1 MIDSVECKPN
11 LQQLQETARILRL
24 AVRLVWRS
32 SPRLLVVFIML
43 MLLQA
48 LLVPLQL
55 ALTRVVIDRAAFDLG
70 LLQDLDSAAALFPL
84 LVWIGLTAAVL
95 ALGQLIQPF
104 SSTFQGLAA
113 DRLTGYVTEQII
125 SAANRLQGL
134 ARFEDPDFAD
144 DLQRARKRSTR
155 GALDLTIYVGRAA
168 IELFTAGALAL
179 VLFALHPLVP
189 FLLVLATLPQMKRQ
203 WEYSERTIS
212 HLYIQ
217 TPESRRLEYSREVL
231 LTPDAAKDVHL
242 YGMGPFFRRR
252 YDSIFAST
260 TESLNRTRRPL
271 AVKVALA
278 AVLATVA
285 SSAVYVYVAWMI
297 LQGERTVGDLALY
310 GGAATVLQVNLIALG
325 AEIGLLPLVL
335 GFLPSLFRTLD
346 APPDLPQRG
355 ASFDNTAASSDGPL
369 PAETGE
375 TAHSLRLQSITFEN
389 VSFTYPGST
398 DQVLRDL
405 SFAMAPDECVALVGR
420 NGAGKTTIVKLL
432 LRLYDPTSGRILLN
446 GVDLRD
452 YDLNQLRRRMGVIF
466 QDFVRYELTAGE
478 NIGMGHIEL
487 RQDADRLSSAAERA
501 GAAELVD
508 RLPDGLDTQL
518 GREFGG
524 RELSDGEW
532 QKLALSRAYLRD
544 AQLLVLDEPTAS
556 LDVQTEYEIYTRFH
570 ELTRDR
576 ITLLISHRFSTVRMA
591 DRILFL
597 ANGRI
602 QEAGTHAELL
612 ERNGEYAGLYRLQAA
627 QFLDQG
633 RADTTP

>member
-1 MIDSVECKPN
+1 MSDSAESKPT
-11 LQQLQETARILRL
+11 LQSIQETARILRL

-32 SPRLLVVFIML
+32 SPRLLVAFIML

-55 ALTRVVIDRAAFDLG
+55 ALTRLVIDRAAFDLG
-70 LLQDLDSAAALFPL
+70 LLQDLDPAAAQLPL

-125 SAANRLQGL
+125 RAANRLQGL

-155 GALDLTIYVGRAA
+155 GALDLTIYVGRSA
-168 IELFTAGALAL
+168 IELFTASSLAL

-189 FLLVLATLPQMKRQ
+189 FLLILATLPQMKRQ

-260 TESLNRTRRPL
+260 TESLNRMRKPL
-271 AVKVALA
+271 AFKVALA
-278 AVLATVA
+278 AILATFA

-310 GGAATVLQVNLIALG
+310 GGAATILQVNLIALG
-325 AEIGLLPLVL
+325 TEIGLLPLVL

-346 APPDLPQRG
+346 GAPDLPQRG
-355 ASFDNTAASSDGPL
+355 ASFDKTAASSDGPL
-369 PAETGE
+369 SAETGKA
-375 TAHSLRLQSITFEN
+375 AHSFRLQSITFEN
-389 VSFTYPGST
+389 VSFTYPGGT

-405 SFAMAPDECVALVGR
+405 SFSMDPDECVAFVGR

-446 GVDLRD
+446 DVDLRN
-452 YDLNQLRRRMGVIF
+452 YDLNELRRRMGVIF

-478 NIGMGHIEL
+478 NIGMGQL
-487 RQDADRLSSAAERA
+487 DFRQDAARLSSAAERA
-501 GAAELVD
+501 GAAELVN

-591 DRILFL
+591 DRILYL
-597 ANGRI
+597 ADGRI
-602 QEAGTHAELL
+602 REAGNHAELIA
-612 ERNGEYAGLYRLQAA
+612 RNGEYARLYRLQAA

-633 RADTTP
+633 QADTTP

>member
-1 MIDSVECKPN
+1 MFDSAEFKPN

-32 SPRLLVVFIML
+32 SPRLLVGFIML

-70 LLQDLDSAAALFPL
+70 LLQDLDSAAALLPL
-84 LVWIGLTAAVL
+84 LVWIGLTVAVL

-113 DRLTGYVTEQII
+113 DRLTGYVTEQVIR
-125 SAANRLQGL
+125 AANRLQGL

-144 DLQRARKRSTR
+144 DLQRARKRATR
-155 GALDLTIYVGRAA
+155 GGLDLTIYVGRAA
-168 IELFTAGALAL
+168 IELFTAGGLAL

-189 FLLVLATLPQMKRQ
+189 FLLILATLPQMKRQ

-217 TPESRRLEYSREVL
+217 TPETRRLEYSRKVL
-231 LTPDAAKDVHL
+231 LTSEAAKDVHL
-242 YGMGPFFRRR
+242 YGMGPFFRQR
-252 YDSIFAST
+252 YDSIFTST
-260 TESLNRTRRPL
+260 TESLNRMRRPL

-285 SSAVYVYVAWMI
+285 SSAVYVYVVWMI

-325 AEIGLLPLVL
+325 TEVGLLPLVL
-335 GFLPSLFRTLD
+335 GFLPSLFRILD
-346 APPDLPQRG
+346 APPDLTQRG
-355 ASFDNTAASSDGPL
+355 VSFDKTAGSSDGPL
-369 PAETGE
+369 PAETGMA
-375 TAHSLRLQSITFEN
+375 AHSLRLQSIAFEN
-389 VSFTYPGST
+389 VSFTYPGSA

-405 SFAMAPDECVALVGR
+405 SFAMDTDECVALVGR

-432 LRLYDPTSGRILLN
+432 LRLYDPSSGRILLN
-446 GVDLRD
+446 GVDLRE
-452 YDLNQLRRRMGVIF
+452 YDLNGLRRQMGVIF
-466 QDFVRYELTAGE
+466 QDFVRYELTAAE
-478 NIGMGHIEL
+478 NIGMGQIDLLH
-487 RQDADRLSSAAERA
+487 DATRLSSAAERA
-501 GAAELVD
+501 GASEQLC

-576 ITLLISHRFSTVRMA
+576 MTLLISHRFSTVRMA
-591 DRILFL
+591 DRILYL
-597 ANGRI
+597 ADGRI
-602 QEAGTHAELL
+602 QEAGNHTELIDL
-612 ERNGEYAGLYRLQAA
+612 SGEYARLFNLQAA
-627 QFLDQG
+627 QYLD
-633 RADTTP
+633 RN

>member
-1 MIDSVECKPN
+1 MFDTAEFKPN

-32 SPRLLVVFIML
+32 SPRLLVGFIML
-43 MLLQA
+43 MMLQA

-55 ALTRVVIDRAAFDLG
+55 ALTRLVIDRAAFNLG
-70 LLQDLDSAAALFPL
+70 LLQNLDSAAVLLPL
-84 LVWIGLTAAVL
+84 PVWIGLAAAVL
-95 ALGQLIQPF
+95 ALGQLVQPF

-125 SAANRLQGL
+125 RAANRLQGL

-155 GALDLTIYVGRAA
+155 GSLDLTIYVGRAA
-168 IELFTAGALAL
+168 IELFTAGGLAL

-189 FLLVLATLPQMKRQ
+189 FLLILATLPQMKRQ

-217 TPESRRLEYSREVL
+217 TPETRRLEYSREVL

-242 YGMGPFFRRR
+242 YGLGPFFRCR
-252 YDSIFAST
+252 YDSIFANT
-260 TESLNRTRRPL
+260 TESLNQMRRPL

-325 AEIGLLPLVL
+325 TEIGLLPLVL

-346 APPDLPQRG
+346 SPPDLPQG
-355 ASFDNTAASSDGPL
+355 GLSYDTTTASPDGPL
-369 PAETGE
+369 LAKSGM
-375 TAHSLRLQSITFEN
+375 AARSSRFQRVAFED
-389 VSFTYPGST
+389 VSFTYPGSA
-398 DQVLRDL
+398 DHVLRDL
-405 SFAMAPDECVALVGR
+405 SFDMGPDECVALVGR

-432 LRLYDPTSGRILLN
+432 LRLYDPSSGRILLD
-446 GVDLRD
+446 GVDLRA
-452 YDLNQLRRRMGVIF
+452 YDLNELRREMGVIF
-466 QDFVRYELTAGE
+466 QDFVRYELTAAE
-478 NIGMGHIEL
+478 NIGLGQIDLLH
-487 RQDADRLSSAAERA
+487 DATRLYSAAERA
-501 GAAELVD
+501 GAADLLS

-591 DRILFL
+591 DRILYL
-597 ANGRI
+597 ADGRI
-602 QEAGTHAELL
+602 QEAGSHAELIDSD
-612 ERNGEYAGLYRLQAA
+612 GEYARLYRLQAG

-633 RADTTP
+633 QSDPPA

>member
-1 MIDSVECKPN
+1 MSDSAESKPT
-11 LQQLQETARILRL
+11 LQSIQETARILRL

-32 SPRLLVVFIML
+32 SPRLLVAFIML

-55 ALTRVVIDRAAFDLG
+55 ALTRLVIDRAAFDLG
-70 LLQDLDSAAALFPL
+70 LLQNLDSAAAQLPL

-125 SAANRLQGL
+125 RAANRLQGL

-155 GALDLTIYVGRAA
+155 GALDLTIYVGRSA
-168 IELFTAGALAL
+168 IELFTAGSLAV

-189 FLLVLATLPQMKRQ
+189 FLLILATLPQMKRQ

-260 TESLNRTRRPL
+260 TESLNQMRRPL

-278 AVLATVA
+278 SILATVA

-325 AEIGLLPLVL
+325 TEIGLLPLVL

-355 ASFDNTAASSDGPL
+355 ASFDNAAASSDGPL
-369 PAETGE
+369 PAETGK
-375 TAHSLRLQSITFEN
+375 TAQSIRLRSITFEN

-452 YDLNQLRRRMGVIF
+452 YDLNELRRQMGVIF

-478 NIGMGHIEL
+478 NIGMGQVEL
-487 RQDADRLSSAAERA
+487 RQDADRLSSAAARA

-591 DRILFL
+591 DRILYL
-597 ANGRI
+597 ADGRI
-602 QEAGTHAELL
+602 QAAGSHAELL
-612 ERNGEYAGLYRLQAA
+612 DHNGEYARLYRLQAA

-633 RADTTP
+633 QADTTP

>member
-1 MIDSVECKPN
+1 MFDTVEFKPN

-32 SPRLLVVFIML
+32 SPRLLVGFIML
-43 MLLQA
+43 MMLQA

-55 ALTRVVIDRAAFDLG
+55 ALTRLVIDRAAFNLG
-70 LLQDLDSAAALFPL
+70 LLQNLDSAAVLLPL
-84 LVWIGLTAAVL
+84 PVWIGLAAAVL
-95 ALGQLIQPF
+95 ALGQLVQPF

-125 SAANRLQGL
+125 RAANRLQGL

-155 GALDLTIYVGRAA
+155 GSLDLTIYVGRAA
-168 IELFTAGALAL
+168 IELFTAGGLAL

-189 FLLVLATLPQMKRQ
+189 FLLILATLPQMKRQ

-217 TPESRRLEYSREVL
+217 TPETRRLEYSREVL

-242 YGMGPFFRRR
+242 YGLGPFFRCR
-252 YDSIFAST
+252 YDSIFANT
-260 TESLNRTRRPL
+260 TESLNQMRRPL

-297 LQGERTVGDLALY
+297 LQGERTVGELALY

-325 AEIGLLPLVL
+325 TEIGLLPLVL

-346 APPDLPQRG
+346 SPPDLPQG
-355 ASFDNTAASSDGPL
+355 GLSYDTTTASPDGPL
-369 PAETGE
+369 LAKSGM
-375 TAHSLRLQSITFEN
+375 AARSCRFQRVAFEN
-389 VSFTYPGST
+389 VSFTYPGSA
-398 DQVLRDL
+398 DHVLRDL
-405 SFAMAPDECVALVGR
+405 SFDMGPDECVALVGR

-432 LRLYDPTSGRILLN
+432 LRLYDPSSGRILLD
-446 GVDLRD
+446 GVDLRA
-452 YDLNQLRRRMGVIF
+452 YDLNELRREMGVIF
-466 QDFVRYELTAGE
+466 QDFVRYELTAAE
-478 NIGMGHIEL
+478 NIGLGQIDLLH
-487 RQDADRLSSAAERA
+487 DAPRLYSAAERA
-501 GAAELVD
+501 GAADMLS

-591 DRILFL
+591 DRILYL
-597 ANGRI
+597 ADGRI
-602 QEAGTHAELL
+602 QEAGSHAELFDSD
-612 ERNGEYAGLYRLQAA
+612 GEYARLYRLQAG
-627 QFLDQG
+627 QFLDKGQTEPP
-633 RADTTP
+633 A

>member
-1 MIDSVECKPN
+1 MMDSAESKLT
-11 LQQLQETARILRL
+11 LQQFQETVRILRL

-32 SPRLLVVFIML
+32 SPHLLIGFIML

-70 LLQDLDSAAALFPL
+70 LLQNLDSAAALFPL
-84 LVWIGLTAAVL
+84 LVWIGLTAAAL

-125 SAANRLQGL
+125 RAANRLQGL

-189 FLLVLATLPQMKRQ
+189 FLLVLAALPQMKRQ

-217 TPESRRLEYSREVL
+217 TPESRRLEYSRELL

-260 TESLNRTRRPL
+260 TESLNQMRRPL

-278 AVLATVA
+278 SVLATVA

-325 AEIGLLPLVL
+325 TEIGLLPLVL

-346 APPDLPQRG
+346 APPDLSQRG
-355 ASFDNTAASSDGPL
+355 ASSSNTAASSDGPL
-369 PAETGE
+369 PAETGK
-375 TAHSLRLQSITFEN
+375 TAQSIRLRSITFEN

-452 YDLNQLRRRMGVIF
+452 YDLNELRRQMGVIF

-478 NIGMGHIEL
+478 NIGMGQVEL
-487 RQDADRLSSAAERA
+487 RQDADRLSSAAARG
-501 GAAELVD
+501 GAADLVD

-591 DRILFL
+591 DRILYL
-597 ANGRI
+597 ADGRI
-602 QEAGTHAELL
+602 QAAGSHTQLIDH
-612 ERNGEYAGLYRLQAA
+612 NGEYARLYRLQAA

-633 RADTTP
+633 QADTTP

>member
-1 MIDSVECKPN
+1 MMDSAESKLT
-11 LQQLQETARILRL
+11 LQQFQETVRILRL
-24 AVRLVWRS
+24 AVLLVWRS
-32 SPRLLVVFIML
+32 SPRLLVGFVML
-43 MLLQA
+43 MFLQA

-70 LLQDLDSAAALFPL
+70 LLQNLDSAAALFPL
-84 LVWIGLTAAVL
+84 LVWIGLTAAAL

-125 SAANRLQGL
+125 RAANRLQGL

-189 FLLVLATLPQMKRQ
+189 FLLVLAALPQMKRQ

-217 TPESRRLEYSREVL
+217 TPESRRLEYSRELL

-260 TESLNRTRRPL
+260 TESLNQMRRPL

-278 AVLATVA
+278 SILATVA

-325 AEIGLLPLVL
+325 TEIGLLPLVL

-355 ASFDNTAASSDGPL
+355 ASFNNTAASPDRPL

-375 TAHSLRLQSITFEN
+375 TAHSIRLQSITFEN

-452 YDLNQLRRRMGVIF
+452 YDLNELRRQMGVIF

-478 NIGMGHIEL
+478 NIGMGQVEL
-487 RQDADRLSSAAERA
+487 RQDADRLSSAAARA

-591 DRILFL
+591 DRILYL
-597 ANGRI
+597 ADGRI
-602 QEAGTHAELL
+602 QAAGSHTQLIDH
-612 ERNGEYAGLYRLQAA
+612 NGEYARLYRLQAA
-627 QFLDQG
+627 QFLDQSQ
-633 RADTTP
+633 ADTTP

>member
-1 MIDSVECKPN
+1 MSDSAESKPT
-11 LQQLQETARILRL
+11 LQGIQETARILRL
-24 AVRLVWRS
+24 ALNLVWRS
-32 SPRLLVVFIML
+32 SPRLLVGFILL

-70 LLQDLDSAAALFPL
+70 LLENLDAAAALLPL

-95 ALGQLIQPF
+95 ALVQLIQPF

-113 DRLTGYVTEQII
+113 DRLTGFVTEQVIR
-125 SAANRLQGL
+125 AANRLQGL

-260 TESLNRTRRPL
+260 TESLNQMRRPL

-285 SSAVYVYVAWMI
+285 SSAVYVYVAWTI

-325 AEIGLLPLVL
+325 TEIGLLPLVL

-355 ASFDNTAASSDGPL
+355 ASSSNTAASSDGPL
-369 PAETGE
+369 PAETGK
-375 TAHSLRLQSITFEN
+375 TAQSIRLRSITFEN

-452 YDLNQLRRRMGVIF
+452 YDLNQLRRQMGVIF

-478 NIGMGHIEL
+478 NIGMGQLEL
-487 RQDADRLSSAAERA
+487 RQDADRLSSAAARA

-544 AQLLVLDEPTAS
+544 AQLLILDEPTAS

-591 DRILFL
+591 DRILYL
-597 ANGRI
+597 ADGRI
-602 QEAGTHAELL
+602 QEAGSHTQLIDH
-612 ERNGEYAGLYRLQAA
+612 NGEYARLYRLQAA

-633 RADTTP
+633 QAHTTP

>member
-1 MIDSVECKPN
+1 MSDSADFKPT
-11 LQQLQETARILRL
+11 LLHIQETARILRL

-32 SPRLLVVFIML
+32 SSRLLVGFIML
-43 MLLQA
+43 LVLQG

-70 LLQDLDSAAALFPL
+70 LLENLETAAALLPL
-84 LVWIGLTAAVL
+84 LVWIGLAAAVL

-113 DRLTGYVTEQII
+113 DRLTGFVTEQII
-125 SAANRLQGL
+125 RAANRMQGL

-144 DLQRARKRSTR
+144 DLQRARKRAPR
-155 GALDLTIYVGRAA
+155 GALNLIILVGRSA
-168 IELFTAGALAL
+168 IELFTAGGLAL
-179 VLFALHPLVP
+179 VLFALHPLIP
-189 FLLVLATLPQMKRQ
+189 FLLLLATLPQMKRQ
-203 WEYSERTIS
+203 WEYSERTNS

-231 LTPDAAKDVHL
+231 LSPDAAKDVHL
-242 YGMGPFFRRR
+242 YEMGPFFRRR

-260 TESLNRTRRPL
+260 TESLNQMRRPL
-271 AVKVALA
+271 AVKVSLA
-278 AVLATVA
+278 AILATLA
-285 SSAVYVYVAWMI
+285 SSAVYLYVVWLI

-325 AEIGLLPLVL
+325 TEIGLLPVVL
-335 GFLPSLFRTLD
+335 GFLPSLFRIIE
-346 APPDLPQRG
+346 APPDLPQNSISFDGTG
-355 ASFDNTAASSDGPL
+355 ASPNRPL
-369 PAETGE
+369 PAET
-375 TAHSLRLQSITFEN
+375 AKSALPFRFQSIAFEN
-389 VSFTYPGST
+389 VSFTYPGSA

-405 SFAMAPDECVALVGR
+405 SFSMAGDECVALVGR

-446 GVDLRD
+446 GVDLKD
-452 YDLNQLRRRMGVIF
+452 YDLSGLRRQMGVIF
-466 QDFVRYELTAGE
+466 QDFVRYELTAAE
-478 NIGMGHIEL
+478 NIGMGQIDLLH
-487 RQDADRLSSAAERA
+487 DATRLAAAAERA
-501 GAAELVD
+501 GAAELLH

-518 GREFGG
+518 GRAFGG

-544 AQLLVLDEPTAS
+544 ARLLVLDEPTAS

-591 DRILFL
+591 DRILYL
-597 ANGRI
+597 ADGRI
-602 QEAGTHAELL
+602 QEAGNHVELIDL
-612 ERNGEYAGLYRLQAA
+612 GGEYARLFRLQAA
-627 QFLDQG
+627 QYLG
-633 RADTTP
+633 RNSAGPSP

>member
-1 MIDSVECKPN
+1 MFDSVEFKPN
-11 LQQLQETARILRL
+11 LQQLQETTRILRL

-32 SPRLLVVFIML
+32 SPRLLVGFIML

-55 ALTRVVIDRAAFDLG
+55 ALTRAVIDRAAFDLG
-70 LLQDLDSAAALFPL
+70 LLEYLDSAAALLPL
-84 LVWIGLTAAVL
+84 LVWIGLAAAVL
-95 ALGQLIQPF
+95 ALGQFIQPF

-113 DRLTGYVTEQII
+113 DRLTGYVTEQVIR
-125 SAANRLQGL
+125 AANRLQGL
-134 ARFEDPDFAD
+134 ARFEDPAFAD
-144 DLQRARKRSTR
+144 DLQRARKRASR
-155 GALDLTIYVGRAA
+155 GALDLTLYVGRAA
-168 IELFTAGALAL
+168 IELFTAGSLAL

-189 FLLVLATLPQMKRQ
+189 FLLILATLPQMKRQ

-217 TPESRRLEYSREVL
+217 TPETRRLEYSREVL

-242 YGMGPFFRRR
+242 YGMGPFFRQR
-252 YDSIFAST
+252 YDSIFANT
-260 TESLNRTRRPL
+260 TESLNRMRRPL

-278 AVLATVA
+278 AVLATAA
-285 SSAVYVYVAWMI
+285 SSAVYVYVVWMI

-325 AEIGLLPLVL
+325 TEVGLLPLVL
-335 GFLPSLFRTLD
+335 GFLPSLFRILD
-346 APPDLPQRG
+346 APPDLTQSG
-355 ASFDNTAASSDGPL
+355 MSFDRTGTPPAGPP
-369 PAETGE
+369 PAEAAKG
-375 TAHSLRLQSITFEN
+375 AHPLRFQSIAFEN
-389 VSFTYPGST
+389 VSFTYPGCA
-398 DQVLRDL
+398 DQVLCDL
-405 SFAMAPDECVALVGR
+405 SFTMDHNECVALVGR

-432 LRLYDPTSGRILLN
+432 LRLYDPTSGSILLN
-446 GVDLRD
+446 GVDLRE
-452 YDLNQLRRRMGVIF
+452 YDLNGLRRQMGVIF
-466 QDFVRYELTAGE
+466 QDFVRYELTAAE
-478 NIGMGHIEL
+478 NIGMGQIDLLH
-487 RQDADRLSSAAERA
+487 DATRLYSAAERA
-501 GAAELVD
+501 GAAEQLC

-591 DRILFL
+591 DRILYL
-597 ANGRI
+597 ADGRI
-602 QEAGTHAELL
+602 QEAGNHAELIDL
-612 ERNGEYAGLYRLQAA
+612 SGEYSRLYSLQAA
-627 QFLDQG
+627 QYLD
-633 RADTTP
+633 RN

>member
-1 MIDSVECKPN
+1 MSDSTDFKPT
-11 LQQLQETARILRL
+11 LLHIQETARILRL
-24 AVRLVWRS
+24 AVRLVWQS
-32 SPRLLVVFIML
+32 SSRLLVGFTML
-43 MLLQA
+43 LVLQA

-70 LLQDLDSAAALFPL
+70 LLENLDTAAALLPL
-84 LVWIGLTAAVL
+84 LVWIGLAAAIL

-113 DRLTGYVTEQII
+113 DRLTGYVTERII
-125 SAANRLQGL
+125 RAANRMQGL

-144 DLQRARKRSTR
+144 DLQRARKRAPR
-155 GALDLTIYVGRAA
+155 GALNLILLVGRSA
-168 IELFTAGALAL
+168 IELFTAIGLAL
-179 VLFALHPLVP
+179 VLFALHPLLP
-189 FLLVLATLPQMKRQ
+189 FLLLLATLPQMMRQ

-217 TPESRRLEYSREVL
+217 TPESRRLEYSREIL
-231 LTPDAAKDVHL
+231 LSPDAAKDVHL
-242 YGMGPFFRRR
+242 YEMGPFFRRR

-260 TESLNRTRRPL
+260 TESLNQMRRPL
-271 AVKVALA
+271 AVKVSLA
-278 AVLATVA
+278 AILATLA
-285 SSAVYVYVAWMI
+285 SSAVYLYVVWLI

-325 AEIGLLPLVL
+325 TEIGLLPVVL
-335 GFLPSLFRTLD
+335 GFLPSLFRIIE
-346 APPDLPQRG
+346 APPDLPQNGISFDGTG
-355 ASFDNTAASSDGPL
+355 ASPNRAL
-369 PAETGE
+369 PAET
-375 TAHSLRLQSITFEN
+375 AMSALPFRFQSIAFEN
-389 VSFTYPGST
+389 VSFTYPGSA
-398 DQVLRDL
+398 DPVLRDL
-405 SFAMAPDECVALVGR
+405 SFSMASDECVALVGR

-452 YDLNQLRRRMGVIF
+452 YDLSALRRQTAVIF
-466 QDFVRYELTAGE
+466 QDFVRYELTAAE
-478 NIGMGHIEL
+478 NIGVGQIDLLH
-487 RQDADRLSSAAERA
+487 DATRLATAAERA
-501 GAAELVD
+501 GAAELLH

-518 GREFGG
+518 GRAFGG

-544 AQLLVLDEPTAS
+544 ARLLVLDEPTAS

-591 DRILFL
+591 DRILYL
-597 ANGRI
+597 ADGRI
-602 QEAGTHAELL
+602 QEAGNHVELIDL
-612 ERNGEYAGLYRLQAA
+612 GGEYARLFRLQAA
-627 QFLDQG
+627 QYLG
-633 RADTTP
+633 RNSAGPSP

>member
-1 MIDSVECKPN
+1 MFDSAESKST
-11 LQQLQETARILRL
+11 LQGIQETARILRL

-32 SPRLLVVFIML
+32 SPRLLVGFIIL

-70 LLQDLDSAAALFPL
+70 LLENLDSAAALLPL

-125 SAANRLQGL
+125 RAANRMQGL

-155 GALDLTIYVGRAA
+155 GALDLTLYVGRAA
-168 IELFTAGALAL
+168 IEIFTASSLAL
-179 VLFALHPLVP
+179 VLFSLHPIVP
-189 FLLVLATLPQMKRQ
+189 FLLILATLPQMKRQ

-242 YGMGPFFRRR
+242 YAMGPFFRRR

-260 TESLNRTRRPL
+260 TESLNRMRRPL

-278 AVLATVA
+278 ATLATVA

-310 GGAATVLQVNLIALG
+310 GAAATVLQVNLIALG
-325 AEIGLLPLVL
+325 TEIGLLPLVL
-335 GFLPSLFRTLD
+335 GFLPSLFQILE
-346 APPDLPQRG
+346 APPDLPQSG
-355 ASFDNTAASSDGPL
+355 ASFGTTGAEQDGPL
-369 PAETGE
+369 PAGTGM
-375 TAHSLRLQSITFEN
+375 AAGSLRLRRIAFEN
-389 VSFTYPGST
+389 VSFSYPGGA
-398 DQVLRDL
+398 DPVLCEL
-405 SFAMAPDECVALVGR
+405 SFSMDPDECVALVGR

-432 LRLYDPTSGRILLN
+432 LRLYEPTSGRILLN

-452 YDLNQLRRRMGVIF
+452 YDLNELRRQMGVIF
-466 QDFVRYELTAGE
+466 QDFVRYELTAAE
-478 NIGMGHIEL
+478 NIGMGQIDL
-487 RQDADRLSSAAERA
+487 LDDAKRLSTAAGRA
-501 GAAELVD
+501 GAAELLC

-556 LDVQTEYEIYTRFH
+556 LDVQTEYDIYTRFH
-570 ELTRDR
+570 ELTGDR

-597 ANGRI
+597 ADGRI
-602 QEAGTHAELL
+602 QEAGNHTELI
-612 ERNGEYAGLYRLQAA
+612 ERNGEYARLYGLQAA
-627 QFLDQG
+627 QYLDQNA
-633 RADTTP
+633 ADASL

>member
-32 SPRLLVVFIML
+32 TPRLLVVFIML

>member
-1 MIDSVECKPN
+1 MSDSAESKPT
-11 LQQLQETARILRL
+11 LQGIQETARILRL

-32 SPRLLVVFIML
+32 SPRLLVGFIIL

-70 LLQDLDSAAALFPL
+70 LLENLDSAAALLPL

-104 SSTFQGLAA
+104 SSTFQGLTA

-125 SAANRLQGL
+125 RAANRMQGL

-155 GALDLTIYVGRAA
+155 GALDLTLYVGRAA
-168 IELFTAGALAL
+168 IELFTASSLAL
-179 VLFALHPLVP
+179 VLFSLHPIVP
-189 FLLVLATLPQMKRQ
+189 FLLILATLPQMKRQ

-217 TPESRRLEYSREVL
+217 TPESRRLEYCREVL

-242 YGMGPFFRRR
+242 YGMGLFFRRR

-260 TESLNRTRRPL
+260 TESLNRMRRPL

-278 AVLATVA
+278 ATLATVA
-285 SSAVYVYVAWMI
+285 SSAVYVYVVWMI

-310 GGAATVLQVNLIALG
+310 GGAATFLQVNLIALG

-335 GFLPSLFRTLD
+335 GFLPSLFRILD
-346 APPDLPQRG
+346 APPDLQQG
-355 ASFDNTAASSDGPL
+355 CASFDKTGAERDGPL
-369 PAETGE
+369 PPGSGMA
-375 TAHSLRLQSITFEN
+375 ASPYRLRSIAFEK
-389 VSFTYPGST
+389 VSFTYPGGA
-398 DQVLRDL
+398 DPVLCDL
-405 SFAMAPDECVALVGR
+405 SFSMDPDECVALVGR

-432 LRLYDPTSGRILLN
+432 LRLYEPTSGRILLN

-452 YDLNQLRRRMGVIF
+452 YDLEELRRQMGVIF
-466 QDFVRYELTAGE
+466 QDFVRYELTAAE
-478 NIGMGHIEL
+478 NIGMGQIDL
-487 RQDADRLSSAAERA
+487 LDDAKRLSTAAGRA
-501 GAAELVD
+501 GAAELLC

-544 AQLLVLDEPTAS
+544 ALLLVLDEPTAS
-556 LDVQTEYEIYTRFH
+556 LDVQTEYDIYTRFH
-570 ELTRDR
+570 ELTGDR

-597 ANGRI
+597 ADGRI
-602 QEAGTHAELL
+602 QEAGNHTQLI
-612 ERNGEYAGLYRLQAA
+612 ERNGEYARLYGLQAA
-627 QFLDQG
+627 QYLDQSE
-633 RADTTP
+633 ADASL